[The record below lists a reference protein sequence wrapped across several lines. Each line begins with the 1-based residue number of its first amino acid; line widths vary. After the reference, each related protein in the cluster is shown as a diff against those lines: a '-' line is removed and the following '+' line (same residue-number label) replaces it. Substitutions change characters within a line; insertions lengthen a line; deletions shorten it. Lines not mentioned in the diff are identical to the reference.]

1 MSICV
6 RLAILQVLPGHYC
19 SGRST
24 KQQQQFALTPQE
36 LRLREQSESLEELSL
51 SPTSHGRNSFA
62 MSIRDMFGRDD
73 DHSPVSARSSLE
85 ASCQTDRLFRMDV

>member
-51 SPTSHGRNSFA
+51 
-62 MSIRDMFGRDD
+62 
-73 DHSPVSARSSLE
+73 
-85 ASCQTDRLFRMDV
+85 